1 MKKGMSK
8 PCIYKVNGRWYAS
21 VKIEGITSLIPGQ
34 STIDSAWEAL
44 QDLVSARYGVELT
57 ASRVTREAPVT
68 SRPAREAPTDFKRYL
83 IDQLVIYGIYQ
94 RAHENDP
101 ARALSD
107 LVQWNVHVALDPA
120 ASSDAVRLQ
129 NQAYQRAVDL
139 CLNKDYPFN
148 IDDWL
153 NASKRDISAMMARA
167 IGEEIKKCIV
177 PLDEC

>member
-1 MKKGMSK
+1 MQTK

-21 VKIEGITSLIPGQ
+21 IKIEGITLLIPGQ
-34 STIDSAWEAL
+34 PTIDSAWKTL
-44 QDLVSARYGVELT
+44 QGRVSVRYGVELT

-68 SRPAREAPTDFKRYL
+68 SRPAREAPADFKRYL

-120 ASSDAVRLQ
+120 VSSDAVKLQ
-129 NQAYQRAVDL
+129 NEAYRKAASL
-139 CLNKDYPFN
+139 CLDKDYPFD
-148 IDDWL
+148 IDIL
-153 NASKRDISAMMARA
+153 RNSTKSGVMAMMARRL
-167 IGEEIKKCIV
+167 GEEIKKCIV
-177 PLDEC
+177 PLNER